1 MQHEEMAVR
10 KYYGHCQTPT
20 REVGYTRILEF
31 INRIRQVKI
40 IAINIFFVKK
50 NRKQCRSIRVP
61 PWKAFAYH
69 YRCLYHSLGTTGL

>member
-50 NRKQCRSIRVP
+50 NRK
-61 PWKAFAYH
+61 
-69 YRCLYHSLGTTGL
+69 